1 MYNSG
6 LVEIFPVK
14 TVVKEGSCGIFTKAF
29 MLLYTKSYHDYIN
42 LISKFHLSSWET
54 SEVEAAIY
62 SSTPSP
68 YMQVNSVNTD
78 PGHECL

>member
-14 TVVKEGSCGIFTKAF
+14 TVAKQDSCRIFTKVF
-29 MLLYTKSYHDYIN
+29 MLLYTKSYRDYTN
-42 LISKFHLSSWET
+42 LVSKFHLSSWET

-62 SSTPSP
+62 SSRPSS
-68 YMQVNSVNTD
+68 YTEVNRVTTD
-78 PGHECL
+78 PGHKCL